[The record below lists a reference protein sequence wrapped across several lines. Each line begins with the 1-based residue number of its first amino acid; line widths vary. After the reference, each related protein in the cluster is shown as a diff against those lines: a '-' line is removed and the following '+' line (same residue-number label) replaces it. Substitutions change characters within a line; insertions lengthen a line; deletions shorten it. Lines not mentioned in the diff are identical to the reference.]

1 MSHDLYLPMYHCA
14 ALLYSSGKEAISH
27 QHVTGLKEPGA
38 KTTKYIE
45 KFIILTAWLLNI
57 DPELKRNNSLHIFS
71 LLLFDLGLPGCFW
84 TKT

>member
-14 ALLYSSGKEAISH
+14 ALLYSSGREAISH
-27 QHVTGLKEPGA
+27 KHVTGLKEHGA

-57 DPELKRNNSLHIFS
+57 DPELKRNNSLPIFF
-71 LLLFDLGLPGCFW
+71 LLIFELRLPGCFW

>member
-38 KTTKYIE
+38 KTTKHIE
-45 KFIILTAWLLNI
+45 KFIILSAWLLNI
-57 DPELKRNNSLHIFS
+57 DPELKQNNSLPI
-71 LLLFDLGLPGCFW
+71 CFFIAL
-84 TKT
+84 